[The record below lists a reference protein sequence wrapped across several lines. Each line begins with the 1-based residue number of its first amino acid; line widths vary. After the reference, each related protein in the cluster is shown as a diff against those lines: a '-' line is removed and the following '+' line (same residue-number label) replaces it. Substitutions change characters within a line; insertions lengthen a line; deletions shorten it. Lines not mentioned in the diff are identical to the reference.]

1 MGVGEVDEWM
11 EREEKR
17 RVKRREREKSRREK
31 REKYKE
37 VWKGVQEKVMGGG
50 KTRQVVVVEEEVID
64 GEGDEDGTR
73 QLASPPL
80 SRTTSNERSESAST
94 TTINTATGS
103 TPASNSNAANTN
115 TNSPLWRRAMSAS
128 YTLFHRGYLGLR
140 TAHILAARRQA
151 EKQVVII
158 NEVYGREG
166 EHEVANRTPRVHGWG
181 LGSFGL
187 REREAH
193 DRDRERIERRREG
206 VAQIEERE
214 EGASGDVE
222 SSVDVEGVTESR
234 RRRREVTQMEDD
246 DGDDDDTGKKKNNG
260 GGVPGEREERWS
272 MWWWGPLR
280 RWRLQDSTVY

>member
-11 EREEKR
+11 ERQER
-17 RVKRREREKSRREK
+17 RMMKKRERENRKKEK

-50 KTRQVVVVEEEVID
+50 RARSGSGETTVVEEIIV
-64 GEGDEDGTR
+64 EGDEDDHPNAQR
-73 QLASPPL
+73 QVSPSL
-80 SRTTSNERSESAST
+80 SRTVSNERSESVST
-94 TTINTATGS
+94 TTAATGTPSSNRNTAGGAS
-103 TPASNSNAANTN
+103 TDH
-115 TNSPLWRRAMSAS
+115 PLWRRAFLAS
-128 YTLFHRGYLGLR
+128 CTLFQRGYLGLR

-151 EKQVVII
+151 EERVVII

-166 EHEVANRTPRVHGWG
+166 AHDEPNRTPRVHGWG

-193 DRDRERIERRREG
+193 DRTRMVTERIDG
-206 VAQIEERE
+206 TD
-214 EGASGDVE
+214 S
-222 SSVDVEGVTESR
+222 GVTVNGGIEADEGSTESM
-234 RRRREVTQMEDD
+234 RRRREAHREDS
-246 DGDDDDTGKKKNNG
+246 DDDDEVARKKRTRINSGNK
-260 GGVPGEREERWS
+260 EASS